1 MHFFLLHSRCYT
13 SYHSWWK
20 LIFKRIKHGS
30 EKINFLYL
38 MPLIL
43 ENFKLSSQSG
53 QWFHCLVGSGQM
65 IMFCSILF
73 YDEPKRTGCFSN
85 DFVRDASVLTHE
97 LHPLDCHDGEVKSN
111 FNNLLKLSALEWM
124 KHKNIYTRCLKW
136 LDLGENIQLIYIL
149 VLNTNFNLFWLTAL

>member
-1 MHFFLLHSRCYT
+1 MSIFNLYVIYIICKSWISHDSVGLNHKEKINKTIAVLKYNLCAFFPLLSSRCYT

-65 IMFCSILF
+65 IMFCSILL
-73 YDEPKRTGCFSN
+73 YDEPRRTGGFSN
-85 DFVRDASVLTHE
+85 DFVRDASVLT
-97 LHPLDCHDGEVKSN
+97 S
-111 FNNLLKLSALEWM
+111 
-124 KHKNIYTRCLKW
+124 
-136 LDLGENIQLIYIL
+136 LGLPWWGSEKQ
-149 VLNTNFNLFWLTAL
+149 F